1 MILSYGDK
9 IRVLCRSLSEL
20 DIFCSGASLA
30 KKNRWVR
37 PEITEDKDF
46 VIKNGRHPVVE
57 KSLKLSK
64 SNDFIPNS
72 CELLEKKAFI
82 NLLTGPNMAGKST
95 FLRQNALI
103 GILAQIGSYVPADS
117 AKIGRISQVFCRIGA
132 SDNLAKGESTFMVEM
147 RETASILNNADNRA
161 LVILD
166 EVGRG
171 TSTYDGMSI
180 AWACLE
186 YLHNHNK
193 ARTIFATHYHELTN
207 MSEDFIGIK
216 NLYVSAKEWKGD
228 LIFLHKVL
236 EGEAVGSYGIKVAE
250 LAGLP
255 KKVIKISND
264 ILDKLSK
271 ESSFSQLTKN
281 SNEANTNEKEIY
293 DKKLKIL
300 METLHDLDLD
310 STTPKVALE
319 LLYKVKTL
327 LNEV

>member
-1 MILSYGDK
+1 
-9 IRVLCRSLSEL
+9 
-20 DIFCSGASLA
+20 DIFCSGAGLA

-37 PEITEDKDF
+37 PEITEGKDF
-46 VIKNGRHPVVE
+46 LINNGRHPVVE
-57 KSLKLSK
+57 KSLKVSNL
-64 SNDFIPNS
+64 NDFIPNS
-72 CELLEKKAFI
+72 CELLEKKSFI

-186 YLHNHNK
+186 YLHDHNK
-193 ARTIFATHYHELTN
+193 ARTIFATHYHELTD
-207 MSEDFIGIK
+207 MSKDFIGIQ
-216 NLYVSAKEWKGD
+216 NLSVSAKEWKGE

-236 EGEAVGSYGIKVAE
+236 EGKAVGSYGIKVAE

-255 KKVIKISND
+255 KKVIETSSN
-264 ILDKLSK
+264 ILDKLSR
-271 ESSFSQLTKN
+271 ESNFSELTKN
-281 SNEANTNEKEIY
+281 ANNTNTNEKENY
-293 DKKLKIL
+293 DKNLKIL
-300 METLHDLDLD
+300 METMNDLDLD
-310 STTPKVALE
+310 STTPKLALE
-319 LLYKVKTL
+319 ILYEVKTRL
-327 LNEV
+327 IEV